1 MGPLKG
7 VKVLD
12 LTSMVSGPVGA
23 MILADQGAEVIKVE
37 PVSGELV
44 RHMAATHN
52 GVNPVFFSCNRGKK
66 SIALDLKSQE
76 GKEILFKL
84 AEDADVFMQNF
95 RPGAIDRM
103 GFGEKAIRK
112 INQDIIYLS
121 ISGFGNEG
129 PYANS
134 RVYDPVIQ
142 AISGYASV
150 QNNNQPDLVKNLI
163 CDKTTALTCAQGI
176 SAALFARERDPK
188 KSGTN
193 IDLSMLDAGLAFLW
207 PDGMMNH
214 TLLDDDVVTLPP
226 LTKSYSL
233 YKCKDGFLSIAALSD
248 AQWFGIFRALGLPE
262 YIEDERFNNAFAR
275 SENMV
280 ELVKSLT
287 IFESLTVDDALQKL
301 QDEDVP
307 CSKTISL
314 DELMTHPQIE
324 ANNLFQS
331 INSDIQGKVRALR
344 YPTKFD
350 DNEMFNDKPA
360 PALGEHKQEI
370 IESLSN

>member
-1 MGPLKG
+1 
-7 VKVLD
+7 
-12 LTSMVSGPVGA
+12 
-23 MILADQGAEVIKVE
+23 
-37 PVSGELV
+37 
-44 RHMAATHN
+44 
-52 GVNPVFFSCNRGKK
+52 
-66 SIALDLKSQE
+66 
-76 GKEILFKL
+76 
-84 AEDADVFMQNF
+84 
-95 RPGAIDRM
+95 
-103 GFGEKAIRK
+103 
-112 INQDIIYLS
+112 
-121 ISGFGNEG
+121 
-129 PYANS
+129 
-134 RVYDPVIQ
+134 
-142 AISGYASV
+142 
-150 QNNNQPDLVKNLI
+150 
-163 CDKTTALTCAQGI
+163 
-176 SAALFARERDPK
+176 
-188 KSGTN
+188 
-193 IDLSMLDAGLAFLW
+193 
-207 PDGMMNH
+207 
-214 TLLDDDVVTLPP
+214 

>member
-1 MGPLKG
+1 
-7 VKVLD
+7 
-12 LTSMVSGPVGA
+12 
-23 MILADQGAEVIKVE
+23 MIDSA
-37 PVSGELV
+37 
-44 RHMAATHN
+44 
-52 GVNPVFFSCNRGKK
+52 VF
-66 SIALDLKSQE
+66 
-76 GKEILFKL
+76 
-84 AEDADVFMQNF
+84 
-95 RPGAIDRM
+95 
-103 GFGEKAIRK
+103 
-112 INQDIIYLS
+112 
-121 ISGFGNEG
+121 
-129 PYANS
+129 
-134 RVYDPVIQ
+134 
-142 AISGYASV
+142 
-150 QNNNQPDLVKNLI
+150 
-163 CDKTTALTCAQGI
+163 
-176 SAALFARERDPK
+176 
-188 KSGTN
+188 
-193 IDLSMLDAGLAFLW
+193 FLW

-301 QDEDVP
+301 QNEDVP

-324 ANNLFQS
+324 ANNLFQF
-331 INSDIQGKVRALR
+331 INSASQGKVRALR

-350 DNEMFNDKPA
+350 GNEMFNDKPA